1 MGPMGNLAHD
11 FEFSDWHPERPN
23 AARSFSISLTVHVV
37 LATIAWIV
45 NPTPIAREFP
55 EPQLADLLDSND
67 RRIVWYTPQQE
78 LPAVAPAE
86 QSAPRQDQPEH
97 ARYELP
103 QRITASDPDP
113 QSLQQMVRTDRPDI
127 ELTQDVDLPNIVS
140 WKAPE
145 VQQPRFQPTEPQLIA
160 PSTEGLPALEA
171 PQIDVSA
178 PTDLSI
184 VRQEELARLRLQQE
198 RAERRAPDEVALQ
211 ADGLALDLQSQS
223 TSLDASQFQEL
234 ARLRYQAEQSTRAN
248 PDPQALTIDAA
259 PDIRAQG
266 TAATNVVELQQLS
279 RLRYQTGGNDAPTAA
294 PERRAL
300 DDGGAPVLTDPAVAP
315 GVALDASQFQELAR
329 LRYQSGEGGARRDAP
344 QRRALTDTVGGQH
357 GQLEQLART
366 SGGSALDPAAYEE
379 LSRLRYQDSGGAS
392 TSRGG
397 APAATALGEVDGG
410 AAPSI
415 AASFA
420 GSGTPAAG
428 LPELDRPGAP
438 PASLGTAGG
447 TQSGGTGGDINL
459 VAVGVNPADR
469 LPEDLPIG
477 SRRGSF
483 TAGPNIGEGGGAT
496 GTGAPVTVPNLAID
510 GPRRG
515 NSQPAGGGS
524 GSDLLASLT
533 RRPSI
538 RNAQFPPP
546 AVDVVFKEKPIDLD
560 DPFVGRP
567 VYTMAVNMPNI
578 TSYRG
583 DWVLQFAEA
592 IEATEDEPGE
602 TDEEIEQRLAVTD
615 DALRPPFPL
624 VKVDPRY
631 LASAMREN
639 VQGIVVFYA
648 IIRDDG
654 VMTQLRLVRGV
665 DERLDMAARVAL
677 LKWEFEPARK
687 NGEPVAVESIIRIP
701 FRLDPNIKMRY

>member
-1 MGPMGNLAHD
+1 MWPMGNLAHD
-11 FEFSDWHPERPN
+11 FEFSDWHPRRPN

-86 QSAPRQDQPEH
+86 QSAPRQDQPEQ

-145 VQQPRFQPTEPQLIA
+145 VEQPRFQPTEPQLVA
-160 PSTEGLPALEA
+160 PSTEGLPTLEA

-178 PTDLSI
+178 PADLSI
-184 VRQEELARLRLQQE
+184 VQQE
-198 RAERRAPDEVALQ
+198 
-211 ADGLALDLQSQS
+211 
-223 TSLDASQFQEL
+223 EL
-234 ARLRYQAEQSTRAN
+234 ARLRYQAEQSARAN
-248 PDPQALTIDAA
+248 PDRQALTIDAA

-266 TAATNVVELQQLS
+266 TATTNVVELQQLS
-279 RLRYQTGGNDAPTAA
+279 RLRYQTGGNDAPNAA

-300 DDGGAPVLTDPAVAP
+300 DDGGAPVLTDSAVAP

-329 LRYQSGEGGARRDAP
+329 LRYQSGEGGAPRDAP
-344 QRRALTDTVGGQH
+344 QRRALTDTVGGQP

-366 SGGSALDPAAYEE
+366 SGGSTLDPAAFQE

-415 AASFA
+415 AASSA
-420 GSGTPAAG
+420 GTGTPMAG
-428 LPELDRPGAP
+428 LPELDRPGSP
-438 PASLGTAGG
+438 PASLGTAAG

-469 LPEDLPIG
+469 LPENLPIG

-546 AVDVVFKEKPIDLD
+546 AVDVVFKERPIDLD

-592 IEATEDEPGE
+592 IEATENEPGE

-615 DALRPPFPL
+615 DALRPPFPV

-631 LASAMREN
+631 VASAMREK

-665 DERLDMAARVAL
+665 DERLDMAARDAI